1 MELKDIMQFV
11 CAHNDALEQRAY
23 QDVDEVLQ
31 IIADTARVT
40 PMEIGIHGR
49 GAKMV
54 WGVYIKSPSKI
65 SRLTR
70 TGSKLSPPLTTAH
83 LSKVLV
89 SLYSCH
95 HPTNANNMIT
105 QLAGPSR

>member
-1 MELKDIMQFV
+1 MVLAVLWDKIVELKDIMQFV

-54 WGVYIKSPSKI
+54 WGVYIKSPMQDI
-65 SRLTR
+65 Q
-70 TGSKLSPPLTTAH
+70 AH
-83 LSKVLV
+83 KVCVNIV
-89 SLYSCH
+89 STLNYCTPFKGASF
-95 HPTNANNMIT
+95 PV
-105 QLAGPSR
+105 QLASSYKCK